1 MAKRSF
7 RFGLPILVAATM
19 VSAAQSSATASEGVF
34 VKQVHFDQACPSGI
48 GVGIAFDNLYLWY
61 SCYATGGDDLFRAD
75 PRTGA
80 VSASYN
86 IAGGL
91 GALTYDGT
99 RNAIWAGWGG
109 SYDPGN
115 VYLIQ
120 LDDAHGVLSSTLAFN
135 TGPDPLVCGLDDGM
149 QYDGTD
155 DSLYISDDCSTT
167 VWHFETSGNEL
178 GSSSWAGNECYNSGL
193 AQGGDIMFEASSD
206 CAEVVV
212 TDKASPSVMIAHFA
226 TDIAPGDERDED
238 MECDTHTFHQ
248 GHRLKD
254 VIWIKQ
260 AYTDVANAFAIP
272 LGSCGVGGLPPG

>member
-19 VSAAQSSATASEGVF
+19 LSAARSPATASEGVF
-34 VKQVHFDQACPSGI
+34 VKQVHFGQSCSSGI

-61 SCYATGGDDLFRAD
+61 SCYSTGGDDLFRAD

-91 GALTYDGT
+91 GALSFDRT
-99 RNAIWAGWGG
+99 RNAIWAGAGG
-109 SYDPGN
+109 SIRD

-120 LDDAHGVLSSTLAFN
+120 LDDTHGVVSSAIAFN
-135 TGPDPLVCGLDDGM
+135 NGAVGSLDDGL

-155 DSLYISDDCSTT
+155 DTLYISTDGSTT
-167 VWHFETSGNEL
+167 IWHFDTSGNEL
-178 GSSSWAGNECYNSGL
+178 GSSSWAGNECYNSGV
-193 AQGGDIMFEASSD
+193 AQGGGIMFEASSD

-212 TDKASPSVMIAHFA
+212 ADKASPSAMIAHFA

-260 AYTDVANAFAIP
+260 AYTDVVNAFAIP
-272 LGSCGVGGLPPG
+272 LGSCGDGGLPPG